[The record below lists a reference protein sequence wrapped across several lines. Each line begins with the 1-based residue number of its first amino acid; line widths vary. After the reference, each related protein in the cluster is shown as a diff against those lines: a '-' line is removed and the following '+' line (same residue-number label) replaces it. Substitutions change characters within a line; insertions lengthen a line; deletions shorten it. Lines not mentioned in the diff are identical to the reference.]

1 MPRATSKVARHKH
14 RKRVLKEAKGYV
26 GGRSKLYRTAKET
39 VMRAKA
45 FATAH
50 RRKRKGDF
58 RRLWI
63 TRLTAACRAADLS
76 YSQFIKGIKA
86 ANIELDR
93 KIMAILAMDDPD
105 TFAKLIEIAKQ
116 QLGLLSRNTRQKSG
130 GTET

>member
-1 MPRATSKVARHKH
+1 MPRVKSKVARHKR

-63 TRLTAACRAADLS
+63 TRLTAACRAADLT
-76 YSQFIKGIKA
+76 YSQFIKALKD

-93 KIMAILAMDDPD
+93 KIMADLAMDDPD
-105 TFAKLIEIAKQ
+105 TFAKLVEIAKQ
-116 QLGLLSRNTRQKSG
+116 QLGLLSRNARPKAGDAKT
-130 GTET
+130 